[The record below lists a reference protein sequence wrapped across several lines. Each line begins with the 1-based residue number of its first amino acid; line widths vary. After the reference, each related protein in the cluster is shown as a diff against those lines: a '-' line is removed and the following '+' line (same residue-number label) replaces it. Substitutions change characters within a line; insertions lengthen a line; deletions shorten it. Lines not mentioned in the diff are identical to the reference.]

1 MGFCGL
7 VGLGTDTVHIH
18 QLQRETDMT
27 TTALK
32 ETERD
37 SMRREDSSAQ
47 QCREFA
53 SLSLYRQ
60 LSKEDNHKMLHYLY
74 CSICRRSGSEAS
86 CRRNDNANSL
96 THALMHA
103 SMHECKHMHI
113 NIGIAHMCTCQLIC
127 KPCLTVPT
135 AGRCPHRTLV
145 HCVIDP
151 LKSTGTNC
159 LLHFYGTKTSI
170 NIYIIYI
177 YTYTSMTSE
186 YKPISSYSCTT

>member
-47 QCREFA
+47 QCRESA
-53 SLSLYRQ
+53 SLSHYRQ

-103 SMHECKHMHI
+103 SMHEYKHIHI
-113 NIGIAHMCTCQLIC
+113 NIGIAHMYMHTHVHMCTCAH
-127 KPCLTVPT
+127 V
-135 AGRCPHRTLV
+135 
-145 HCVIDP
+145 
-151 LKSTGTNC
+151 
-159 LLHFYGTKTSI
+159 
-170 NIYIIYI
+170 
-177 YTYTSMTSE
+177 
-186 YKPISSYSCTT
+186 SSYASRASPSRLKAAAHTGPLCTVL